1 MTMNLRQFFNLL
13 RQQRLFSGI
22 YITSTALSTALTMTL
37 FLVLYIM
44 LGPVYPEQER
54 SRMAVVKLV
63 RYAKEETGGYRIN
76 GASMAL
82 ADSLRNMPEVEWL
95 TAIRS
100 AIDGAVIGSE
110 GEHIPCMTQPVDDA
124 YWHVFNF
131 RFIHGRSFSRE
142 ECEAHSPVCVISE
155 GMARRLFGHTDMA
168 GRMQNAEDADLFVR
182 LPDDT
187 RLRVVGIVE
196 DVSMATPMTFARL
209 WTLNEGDSYIDPHRY
224 LGPNTLVML
233 LHKGKT
239 VEQLQKRVAGW
250 EERVNQEMAGA
261 GEEYRLHMD
270 GQPDAHWQSC
280 FRSARSSTN
289 NWQPLLRK
297 ILGLLLAFLLIPA
310 MNMSSMVA
318 SRINARISEMGIR
331 RAYGACRTTLLW
343 QVLQENFLLTLMGS
357 LLGLAISW
365 LIVTLGADWLP
376 FIFSGDRTYAFT
388 MIGAV
393 HIHADMLFS
402 GWIMTAVLAVTLVL
416 NLISALIPTIW
427 ILHRSVT
434 EEINHKR

>member
-1 MTMNLRQFFNLL
+1 MNLRQFFNLL

-142 ECEAHSPVCVISE
+142 ECEAQAPYASSVREWPAGCS
-155 GMARRLFGHTDMA
+155 GM
-168 GRMQNAEDADLFVR
+168 
-182 LPDDT
+182 P
-187 RLRVVGIVE
+187 I
-196 DVSMATPMTFARL
+196 
-209 WTLNEGDSYIDPHRY
+209 W
-224 LGPNTLVML
+224 
-233 LHKGKT
+233 
-239 VEQLQKRVAGW
+239 
-250 EERVNQEMAGA
+250 
-261 GEEYRLHMD
+261 
-270 GQPDAHWQSC
+270 
-280 FRSARSSTN
+280 
-289 NWQPLLRK
+289 
-297 ILGLLLAFLLIPA
+297 
-310 MNMSSMVA
+310 
-318 SRINARISEMGIR
+318 
-331 RAYGACRTTLLW
+331 RAACRMRKTL
-343 QVLQENFLLTLMGS
+343 TS
-357 LLGLAISW
+357 LSVSPMIPGCAWWASW
-365 LIVTLGADWLP
+365 
-376 FIFSGDRTYAFT
+376 R
-388 MIGAV
+388 M
-393 HIHADMLFS
+393 
-402 GWIMTAVLAVTLVL
+402 
-416 NLISALIPTIW
+416 
-427 ILHRSVT
+427 
-434 EEINHKR
+434 